1 VASDCTV
8 GGEEGKASSIDFVTQ
23 DESLCALLPERWA
36 GGALGSPMH
45 PDIDWRRKREVAG

>member
-8 GGEEGKASSIDFVTQ
+8 GGEEGKVSSIDFVTQ